1 MPVTTPP
8 VGGPL
13 GRSRRRLSGSA
24 YSTWRRCPT
33 EWRITRGL
41 GLGSPTSPSQV
52 LGHVLEDGVIRLIMR
67 HAPAGADRV
76 TLLAWLT
83 ACAQEE
89 AHLVREEGLRR
100 WDALPWRR
108 EWETPGW
115 PFTVEDLTSRL
126 MSAVDLMMVEVDRC
140 IEVGGGPYLDAMRTG
155 ERIFEVPAPC
165 DGARPEHP
173 LPDRW
178 PPHLDEAPKAPF
190 AGWKEPGADL
200 DHAEAWEVVRP
211 WVKDPRIGQPQRMFH
226 PEGWAAGELDLVLRW
241 DGTTRLVDLKSGDGG
256 GPYGASLHDQ
266 MRFYGWLWEACFGSA
281 PDGIEGWYLNGG
293 LRAPVEPFPDHD
305 GATSALE
312 AVALAMAEGSE
323 GAMAWPLTGE
333 ATCDRPGCRWCALST
348 DEGVQALLHDRCD
361 GRAVVPSIAPPF
373 EALANIP
380 HRVNVRGTLDGRWGP
395 LPNHFGEPVLG
406 AALTSGRAHVALEES
421 QPGAAPG
428 LHDVNTGPVLVRGAL
443 PGAWRGAP
451 RLNADAGTTFH
462 EDDPDAEITR
472 LGMLRTRANV
482 SALVIS
488 IGRGNGIRLDGR
500 PWSMGTLHIFDG
512 SRVIE
517 VAMFGSTLTDRIL
530 AIRPGDHINLTG
542 AELGW
547 REGMPQLRIDAR
559 STRVDVQPSSS

>member
-1 MPVTTPP
+1 MHIHAGHDAT

-33 EWRITRGL
+33 GAHHPRARFGFTDLAVAGARSRVGRRRD
-41 GLGSPTSPSQV
+41 SS
-52 LGHVLEDGVIRLIMR
+52 H
-67 HAPAGADRV
+67 HAPRSSRCGPGNPPCVAHG
-76 TLLAWLT
+76 L
-83 ACAQEE
+83 CAEE

-140 IEVGGGPYLDAMRTG
+140 IEAGGGPYLDAMRIG

-190 AGWKEPGADL
+190 AGWKEPGAAL

-305 GATSALE
+305 EATSALE

-348 DEGVQALLHDRCD
+348 DEGVQALLDDRCD
-361 GRAVVPSIAPPF
+361 GVQ
-373 EALANIP
+373 L
-380 HRVNVRGTLDGRWGP
+380 
-395 LPNHFGEPVLG
+395 
-406 AALTSGRAHVALEES
+406 
-421 QPGAAPG
+421 
-428 LHDVNTGPVLVRGAL
+428 
-443 PGAWRGAP
+443 
-451 RLNADAGTTFH
+451 FH
-462 EDDPDAEITR
+462 
-472 LGMLRTRANV
+472 L
-482 SALVIS
+482 
-488 IGRGNGIRLDGR
+488 
-500 PWSMGTLHIFDG
+500 
-512 SRVIE
+512 
-517 VAMFGSTLTDRIL
+517 
-530 AIRPGDHINLTG
+530 
-542 AELGW
+542 
-547 REGMPQLRIDAR
+547 
-559 STRVDVQPSSS
+559 